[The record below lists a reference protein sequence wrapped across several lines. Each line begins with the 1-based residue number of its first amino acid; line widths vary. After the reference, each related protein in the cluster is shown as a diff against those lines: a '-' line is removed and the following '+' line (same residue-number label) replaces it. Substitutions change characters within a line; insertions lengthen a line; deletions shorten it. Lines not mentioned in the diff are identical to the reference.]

1 VSEVR
6 PNPRFA
12 GLCIGLLTAG
22 APVRAF
28 AADPSP
34 RDIVER
40 SVKAYNKHDAE
51 TIASLFEADATL
63 WNLGVDQPAASGR
76 DGVRQLFLAQ
86 FHDHPEARTKAAQ
99 VIELGPWVGVQQ
111 KTTLEPGES
120 PRDAISIYEVL
131 GGRIR
136 RAFRL
141 MGQAEEGMSGGG
153 EGPVALSIEKWNEGD
168 LPRLMATY
176 DEGAT
181 ISLLSNGERLAAGE
195 EALRDR
201 FEKEIAGAARRR
213 IEVLQRMAAPPWV
226 VYRERIAPRPEDGS
240 GDSISLYEVRDNLIR
255 RVWIAR

>member
-1 VSEVR
+1 VSSTR
-6 PNPRFA
+6 TSA
-12 GLCIGLLTAG
+12 WLLAGLLTSGSA
-22 APVRAF
+22 ARLL

-34 RDIVER
+34 REVVER
-40 SVKAYNKHDAE
+40 SVKAYNKHDGEA
-51 TIASLFEADATL
+51 IAGLFEADATL
-63 WNLGVDQPAASGR
+63 WNLGEGKPTASGR

-99 VIELGPWVGVQQ
+99 VIELGPWVAVQQ
-111 KTTLEPGES
+111 KTTLEPGGS
-120 PRDAISIYEVL
+120 PRDALAIYEVL

-136 RAFRL
+136 RAWRL
-141 MGQAEEGMSGGG
+141 TGQAEEEMSGGG

-181 ISLLSNGERLAAGE
+181 ISLLANGERLAAGE
-195 EALRDR
+195 DALRDR
-201 FEKEIAGAARRR
+201 FEKAIAGGTRRR

-226 VYRERIAPRPEDGS
+226 VYRERIAPRPEGES
-240 GDSISLYEVRDNLIR
+240 GDSISIYEVRDNLIR